1 MIHKT
6 FPGSPVRHHN
16 LKRSHPWGKWTW
28 PWIIS
33 NLLPIWHR
41 HGMYI
46 YWGRLFPDVAENKV
60 TANYPE
66 HAVTFS
72 ASCLSLK
79 RPVWIKGKWW
89 IIQYNRDYDRKERES
104 WQKKIGIVNLIDLAR
119 KGGYVHD
126 WTLEPR
132 SPICVLAKAL
142 LKNTNLR
149 EQTIRPGYYLID
161 PINCPPSEM
170 EFAHAL
176 RVRFKL
182 CLRK

>member
-89 IIQYNRDYDRKERES
+89 IIQYNRDSDRKERES
-104 WQKKIGIVNLIDLAR
+104 GQKNWDCDFDRLGKEGWLCTWLDTWTKVANLCSR
-119 KGGYVHD
+119 K
-126 WTLEPR
+126 
-132 SPICVLAKAL
+132 SSA
-142 LKNTNLR
+142 
-149 EQTIRPGYYLID
+149 
-161 PINCPPSEM
+161 
-170 EFAHAL
+170 
-176 RVRFKL
+176 
-182 CLRK
+182 